1 MSARMRAI
9 SAATCVALLATIGIA
24 LAEPVDE
31 SALREYARQNRA
43 DRVEMETRRLERLYP
58 EWKPPADLW
67 TSRSSGPD
75 EAPLWDLY
83 EAGDLDQLQKAIAL
97 RQSEQTGWQPPND
110 LVEKIRA
117 KQVRAAIFER
127 AAHGR
132 WVDVAQLASDNSL
145 ARGTGDI
152 ELLWLVAEA
161 FARTGRGSEGA
172 ALYKSVLEGRTDSGE
187 RIGTILKSLA
197 TLPMAESEKLVK
209 MGQAG
214 SEGHDE
220 FDAIRVDIT
229 RARMS
234 AFLRND
240 SSNMVGGSDLA
251 AFEEFARQSSDP
263 NQAALVGWYAYRRG
277 KFDAA
282 LDWFKLSLA
291 HRGDA
296 MVAHGLALTLLKLGL
311 RREAEEVAFTW
322 REQLANNAI
331 LFIDVLETDLTRE
344 VPPHI
349 EPARI
354 ARYAQV
360 TMKTQSGEGAQGLAW
375 YAYNNCEFETA
386 LQWFQ
391 RAVAWFPKQDTVY
404 GYALTL
410 QRLNMHR
417 EFIEIVNR
425 YDGLFP
431 KVVGLLFKDDFYH
444 PPNPCDVNA
453 VARIAGSRPSAGRN
467 PDAYRNTASIGQDVS
482 RAPGGGGAAHPVGSS
497 DPAAI
502 YRAMRR
508 VAHSDFPISVSP
520 ENPLRFATRGS
531 MPADRA
537 GRSEQPFR
545 IDRPSTRPLLTRRV
559 PGVDAMPYERLG
571 IALLPGW
578 DGATTVK
585 IGNASYYSAAVG
597 TIWAEE
603 NAAPLHAASITPTPA
618 RLEQPPARSRP

>member
-1 MSARMRAI
+1 MSAL
-9 SAATCVALLATIGIA
+9 SAATCVVLLATVGIA
-24 LAEPVDE
+24 FAEPVDE

-43 DRVEMETRRLERLYP
+43 DRVEMETRRLERLHP

-67 TSRSSGPD
+67 AGRTSGPD

-83 EAGDLDQLQKAIAL
+83 EAGDLDRLRRAIAD
-97 RQSEQTGWQPPND
+97 RQSEEAGWQPSDD
-110 LVEKIRA
+110 LMEKIKA
-117 KQVRAAIFER
+117 KEVRAAIFDR

-132 WVDVAQLASDNSL
+132 WVDVAQLASDNGL

-152 ELLWLVAEA
+152 ELLWIIAEA
-161 FARTGRGSEGA
+161 FARTGRGSEAG
-172 ALYKSVLEGRTDSGE
+172 ALYKSALQGRTDAGE
-187 RIGTILKSLA
+187 RVGTILKSLA
-197 TLPMAESEKLVK
+197 TLPIAQSEKLIK

-214 SEGHDE
+214 ANGHNE
-220 FDAIRVDIT
+220 FDVIGVDIT
-229 RARMS
+229 RARIS
-234 AFLRND
+234 AFLHND
-240 SSNMVGGSDLA
+240 LSNVVEGSELA

-282 LDWFKLSLA
+282 LEWFKLSIA

-386 LQWFQ
+386 MEWFQ

-417 EFIEIVNR
+417 EFIEVVNR

-431 KVVGLLFKDDFYH
+431 KVVGLLFKDDLYH
-444 PPNPCDVNA
+444 PPNPCDRNA
-453 VARIAGSRPSAGRN
+453 VDQIASPRPSAGRN
-467 PDAYRNTASIGQDVS
+467 LDTIRSTASIAQDAS
-482 RAPGGGGAAHPVGSS
+482 HAAGGAGAARPVGSG
-497 DPAAI
+497 DAAAI

-508 VAHSDFPISVSP
+508 VARSDFPMSVAP

-531 MPADRA
+531 MPLDRV
-537 GRSEQPFR
+537 GRSAPRFLV
-545 IDRPSTRPLLTRRV
+545 DRPSSRPLLARRV
-559 PGVDAMPYERLG
+559 PGVAGLERHHGREDPECVLLFRGSRHDLG
-571 IALLPGW
+571 GREFAPGARGI
-578 DGATTVK
+578 DHVHTGTART
-585 IGNASYYSAAVG
+585 AACAVP
-597 TIWAEE
+597 
-603 NAAPLHAASITPTPA
+603 PLNS
-618 RLEQPPARSRP
+618 SRRC

>member
-1 MSARMRAI
+1 
-9 SAATCVALLATIGIA
+9 
-24 LAEPVDE
+24 
-31 SALREYARQNRA
+31 
-43 DRVEMETRRLERLYP
+43 
-58 EWKPPADLW
+58 
-67 TSRSSGPD
+67 
-75 EAPLWDLY
+75 
-83 EAGDLDQLQKAIAL
+83 
-97 RQSEQTGWQPPND
+97 
-110 LVEKIRA
+110 
-117 KQVRAAIFER
+117 
-127 AAHGR
+127 
-132 WVDVAQLASDNSL
+132 
-145 ARGTGDI
+145 
-152 ELLWLVAEA
+152 
-161 FARTGRGSEGA
+161 
-172 ALYKSVLEGRTDSGE
+172 
-187 RIGTILKSLA
+187 
-197 TLPMAESEKLVK
+197 
-209 MGQAG
+209 
-214 SEGHDE
+214 
-220 FDAIRVDIT
+220 
-229 RARMS
+229 
-234 AFLRND
+234 
-240 SSNMVGGSDLA
+240 MVGGSDLA

-375 YAYNNCEFETA
+375 YAYNNCEFDTA

-571 IALLPGW
+571 IGLLPAW

-597 TIWAEE
+597 TLWAEE
-603 NAAPLHAASITPTPA
+603 NSAK
-618 RLEQPPARSRP
+618 

>member
-1 MSARMRAI
+1 MPARMSAV
-9 SAATCVALLATIGIA
+9 SATTCVALLATIGFVFA
-24 LAEPVDE
+24 APVDE

-43 DRVEMETRRLERLYP
+43 DRVEMETRRLERLHP

-83 EAGDLDQLQKAIAL
+83 EAGDLDRLRKAIAE
-97 RQSEQTGWQPPND
+97 RQSEETGWQPSDD
-110 LVEKIRA
+110 LMEKIRD
-117 KQVRAAIFER
+117 KEVRAAIRDR
-127 AAHGR
+127 AARGK
-132 WVDVAQLASDNSL
+132 WVEVAQLAGDNGL
-145 ARGTGDI
+145 VGGTTDI
-152 ELLWLVAEA
+152 ELLWIVAEA
-161 FARTGRGSEGA
+161 FARTGRESEAA
-172 ALYKSVLEGRTDSGE
+172 ALYKSVLEGRADSGE
-187 RIGTILKSLA
+187 RVGTVLKALA
-197 TLPMAESEKLVK
+197 TLPMAESETLIK

-214 SEGHDE
+214 TQGRNE
-220 FDAIRVDIT
+220 FDIIRTDIT

-240 SSNMVGGSDLA
+240 SSNMVEDSDLA
-251 AFEEFARQSSDP
+251 AFEEFARQSPDA
-263 NQAALVGWYAYRRG
+263 NQAGLVAWYAYRRG
-277 KFDAA
+277 QFDAA
-282 LDWFKLSLA
+282 LEWFKFSIA

-296 MVAHGLALTLLKLGL
+296 MVAHGMALTLLKLGL

-322 REQLANNAI
+322 HEQLANNAI

-386 LQWFQ
+386 MEWFQ

-410 QRLNMHR
+410 QRLNRHR

-431 KVVGLLFKDDFYH
+431 KVVGLVFKDDLYH
-444 PPNPCDVNA
+444 PPNPCDRNS
-453 VARIAGSRPSAGRN
+453 VAQMAGSRLSAGRGVIA
-467 PDAYRNTASIGQDVS
+467 DRSTASIGQDAGH
-482 RAPGGGGAAHPVGSS
+482 APGGGGAARPVGSS

-502 YRAMRR
+502 FRAMRR
-508 VAHSDFPISVSP
+508 VARADFPVTVAP

-531 MPADRA
+531 IALDR
-537 GRSEQPFR
+537 GRPMQAFR
-545 IDRPSTRPLLTRRV
+545 NDHPVSRTLIARRV
-559 PGVDAMPYERLG
+559 PGVDVMPYERLG
-571 IALLPGW
+571 IALLPAW

-585 IGNASYYSAAVG
+585 IRSASYYSAAVG

-603 NAAPLHAASITPTPA
+603 SSANSCCIC
-618 RLEQPPARSRP
+618 